1 MIDHYDWAGGRE
13 AMLRFG
19 PTGGPVVVMLP
30 ALFEEH
36 NRTRAFAVT
45 ICRLLADRDVAS
57 VVPDLPGQGESI
69 VGTENITLA
78 NLRSG
83 FAAAIEHLNQE
94 GRRIYSASIRSGAI
108 IDSGSFTLGHWYCSP
123 MSGQQ
128 QIADFAKILAATGRS
143 SEAHLVRNSF
153 QIDDTISSFEIAGN
167 LISVALLHDFTTDIG
182 TYPMNSLGV
191 PTRILRLDS
200 DRAEAHRHIPGTP
213 LWRRAEPSNDPALA
227 TLLAEDIADWIAL
240 CEG

>member
-19 PTGGPVVVMLP
+19 PAGGPVVVMLP

-45 ICRLLADRDVAS
+45 ICRALGDRGVAS
-57 VVPDLPGQGESI
+57 ALPDLPGQGESV
-69 VGTENITLA
+69 VGTEDVTLA

-83 FAAAIEHLNQE
+83 FGAAVEHLYHE
-94 GRRIYSASIRSGAI
+94 KRRIYSASIRSGAI
-108 IDSGSFTLGHWYCSP
+108 IDAGSLTLGHWYCSP

-128 QIADFAKILAATGRS
+128 QIADFAKILAATGRP
-143 SEAHLVRNSF
+143 SEAHLLRNSY

-167 LISVALLHDFTTDIG
+167 VISVALLHDLTSDIR
-182 TYPMNSLGV
+182 TYSMNSLGV

-200 DRAEAHRHIPGTP
+200 DLAEAHRHIPGTP

-227 TLLAEDIADWIAL
+227 ALIAEDIADWIAL
-240 CEG
+240 CEA